1 MAIIAMQ
8 DVLGLDGEHRMNMP
22 GTADGNWSWRMTP
35 GMLNK
40 ETSAWLR
47 AMAEKYRR

>member
-8 DVLGLDGEHRMNMP
+8 DVLGLDGQHRMNLP

-35 GMLNK
+35 GMLTR
-40 ETSAWLR
+40 ERSAWLKGLADR
-47 AMAEKYRR
+47 YKR